1 MRQFDLIWLLVE
13 CGGHPHGNSNW
24 PVRIAW
30 REIRIGGWRDPH
42 EAREAQGV
50 IRREQLSFW
59 DSFIHLAKKI
69 T

>member
-1 MRQFDLIWLLVE
+1 VE
-13 CGGHPHGNSNW
+13 CGGHSHRNSNC
-24 PVRIAW
+24 PIQITW
-30 REIRIGGWRDPH
+30 RESRICGWRGPH

-50 IRREQLSFW
+50 MRREQLSFL